1 MFTLTHNEGQQVYGG
16 GLVVLT
22 LVLRA
27 FPSIESQGVR
37 LRPSSSSHPPAR
49 SRELDSRSE
58 YHSRRS
64 Q

>member
-27 FPSIESQGVR
+27 FPSIESQGGSPKA
-37 LRPSSSSHPPAR
+37 LIFLPPPSQ
-49 SRELDSRSE
+49 E
-58 YHSRRS
+58 
-64 Q
+64 